1 MAIKTNATI
10 IESPVKPES
19 LVEQLRAL
27 RLQVPSYSQLTIAE
41 ARSLRSAAGADP
53 AFVNAAIGVIGASPV
68 VLSAV
73 GLTPAAMQQA
83 ATEVQQ
89 WTVVED
95 ELRAMLKGV
104 AAANLT
110 RRHRIG
116 RAALQAYGITRM
128 LVRDPDNADLLPH
141 FAEMKRL
148 NRFGHRRSKS
158 GETETKPTVKA

>member
-1 MAIKTNATI
+1 MAKNIVET
-10 IESPVKPES
+10 PVQPQL

-27 RLQVPSYSQLTIAE
+27 RQQIPEYAQLTVNE
-41 ARSLRSAAGADP
+41 AKTLQGPALADP
-53 AFVNAAIGVIGASPV
+53 GFVNASIGAIGASPV

-73 GLTPAAMQQA
+73 GMTPEAMQQA

-116 RAALQAYGITRM
+116 RAALQAYGVTRM
-128 LVRDPDNADLLPH
+128 LVRNPDNADLLPH
-141 FAEMKRL
+141 LAEMKRL
-148 NRFGHRRSKS
+148 NRFGRGRSKS
-158 GETETKPTVKA
+158 GETVKKPTVKA

>member
-1 MAIKTNATI
+1 M
-10 IESPVKPES
+10 
-19 LVEQLRAL
+19 
-27 RLQVPSYSQLTIAE
+27 
-41 ARSLRSAAGADP
+41 ADP
-53 AFVNAAIGVIGASPV
+53 GFVNASISAIGASPV

-73 GLTPAAMQQA
+73 GMTPEAMQQA

-116 RAALQAYGITRM
+116 RAALQAYGVTRM
-128 LVRDPDNADLLPH
+128 LVRKPDNADLLPH

-148 NRFGHRRSKS
+148 NRFGRGRSKS
-158 GETETKPTVKA
+158 GETVKKPTVQA

>member
-1 MAIKTNATI
+1 LQ
-10 IESPVKPES
+10 PEL

-27 RLQVPSYSQLTIAE
+27 RQQIPEYTQLTLAE
-41 ARSLRSAAGADP
+41 AQTLKGPATADP
-53 AFVNAAIGVIGASPV
+53 GFVNAAISTIGASAV

-73 GLTPAAMQQA
+73 GITPEAMQQA

-116 RAALQAYGITRM
+116 RAALQAYGVTRM
-128 LVRDPDNADLLPH
+128 LVRNPDNADLLPH

-148 NRFGHRRSKS
+148 NRFGRGRSKS
-158 GETETKPTVKA
+158 GETVKKPTVKA